1 MSRTAPTRMPELMSS
16 DRSDLDTLLDK
27 TVLAHIAFVSGDGTP
42 ALFPTM
48 AARWGDRIL
57 VHGST
62 GSTWMRQVAAG
73 IPVAVSLA
81 VIDGIVVARSAY
93 ESSLLYSSAV
103 LFGSFAPV
111 AAEEKEAA
119 LEVFTNRLL
128 PGRAGE
134 VRHSTARE
142 LAATMLL
149 AMPIGEWSLRGNDG
163 WPDDPQSDI
172 SGPAWAGHIR
182 FTPPGVTVTAAP
194 DLRAGIPVPA
204 SISAVRGVR

>member
-1 MSRTAPTRMPELMSS
+1 MSRTTPTRMPELMSS

-42 ALFPTM
+42 ALLPTM

-62 GSTWMRQVAAG
+62 GSTWMRQIAAG

-81 VIDGIVVARSAY
+81 VIDGIVVARSAF

-103 LFGSFAPV
+103 LFGSFASV

-134 VRHSTARE
+134 IRHPAARE
-142 LAATMLL
+142 LAATILL
-149 AMPIGEWSLRGNDG
+149 AMPIGEWSLRGNNG
-163 WPDDPQSDI
+163 WPDDPES
-172 SGPAWAGHIR
+172 
-182 FTPPGVTVTAAP
+182 
-194 DLRAGIPVPA
+194 A
-204 SISAVRGVR
+204 SVSAVRGVR